1 MGRTRAGVTRPAFP
15 LVQVQPARLTGRRGV
30 RRSFWGARPQ
40 GLAAVVPRQKVRW
53 QALYMCVAPPGGPA
67 VATMTEPRGA
77 AKREDRTRL
86 VVIVTTGP
94 RKAGLLRVRP
104 LTILAIYVF
113 GAAPTLQPRRAQRL
127 LLNPLKDGQDVAA
140 SRWRGELSGPFLPPR
155 CQPNFT
161 AAAPDFHTSQNPTH
175 LTFPHLF

>member
-15 LVQVQPARLTGRRGV
+15 LVQVQPAALTGRRGV

-53 QALYMCVAPPGGPA
+53 QTSYMCLAPPAGPS

-77 AKREDRTRL
+77 AKREDPTRL

-94 RKAGLLRVRP
+94 PK
-104 LTILAIYVF
+104 
-113 GAAPTLQPRRAQRL
+113 
-127 LLNPLKDGQDVAA
+127 
-140 SRWRGELSGPFLPPR
+140 
-155 CQPNFT
+155 T
-161 AAAPDFHTSQNPTH
+161 A
-175 LTFPHLF
+175 L